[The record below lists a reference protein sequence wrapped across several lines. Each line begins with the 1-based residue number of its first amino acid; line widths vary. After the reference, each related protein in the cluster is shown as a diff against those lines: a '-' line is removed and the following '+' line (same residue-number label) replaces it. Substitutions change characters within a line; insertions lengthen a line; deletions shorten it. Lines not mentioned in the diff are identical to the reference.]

1 MRRLFVRPRV
11 GAPFPR
17 GLGWGPVSRP
27 LAIRNPHPPGLSVR
41 RRASQLAAS
50 KPGTS
55 ARNSYLCEPSCPA
68 SRLRLLGFAD
78 APRAPLM
85 ARGCF
90 LAGLRVLL
98 GHSPRVLLRLATLG
112 VLAASLRSAHLF
124 TDDSNFLRSCYL
136 DLAIDHFLRFKLLKL
151 ITKF

>member
-98 GHSPRVLLRLATLG
+98 GHSPRVLFPWRGCASYSDTRPECFC
-112 VLAASLRSAHLF
+112 ASLRSASWLPRFARHI
-124 TDDSNFLRSCYL
+124 FLL
-136 DLAIDHFLRFKLLKL
+136 MTAIFCEVA
-151 ITKF
+151 IST